1 MIAKQVIKYI
11 LKELCSDESANQ
23 LQKSLSNSIKKEDEK
38 YLAYLKEALNI
49 SSDEY
54 SELCYRIENT
64 QAMPHT
70 QLLNFIIHQLEE
82 EGFKWNG
89 QKELFH
95 ILIPNEDWSDYKKS
109 WYQWK
114 NEHTQQIKKDT
125 IRQAIQESLDFDS
138 YLWNASEVEQRKV
151 IPKKI
156 TAFILNNKNKN
167 KDKNKSEIKTPSIDL
182 SSIQPREA
190 KLSTEESDFLKEL
203 EIETTFTIEEKL
215 LEHKSLFSSEH
226 GNQTFF
232 LKVIPILYNKG
243 FYLFLKEEVFP
254 ILSRHHR
261 DKADIKMQEAYT
273 LINCSCASYE
283 EIFYLLQSIPQTTT
297 QRKLEIDTMT
307 IFAFTKDQIYN
318 HINNKEELFKIL
330 KISIQYYQLLYIQN
344 KNYSLSIHLAYAIKT
359 INIFFPNSKEAQEFN
374 IDDIYNKTKPLIVLD
389 KKLGGDISYE
399 ASMKQFEFLLLLN
412 QFHTLQE
419 VELFLEDA
427 QPKVSLI
434 KQKINEIK
442 CFIHV
447 IKKFD
452 DQNEELKHFVKI
464 LELFNSYLY
473 WQ

>member
-1 MIAKQVIKYI
+1 MTSKQIIKYI
-11 LKELCSDESANQ
+11 FKELCTDESANQ
-23 LQKSLSNSIKKEDEK
+23 IQKSLSNSIKKEDTK

-49 SSDEY
+49 SAEEY
-54 SELCYRIENT
+54 AQLCHRIEST

-70 QLLNFIIHQLEE
+70 QLLNFLIHQLEE

-125 IRQAIQESLDFDS
+125 IRQAIQESLNFDS

-156 TAFILNNKNKN
+156 TAFILKHEKKNEAKSKN
-167 KDKNKSEIKTPSIDL
+167 DAKNPSIDL
-182 SSIQPREA
+182 SYIQPREV
-190 KLSTEESDFLKEL
+190 KLNTEESGFLKEL
-203 EIETTFTIEEKL
+203 ETETTFQIEEKL
-215 LEHKSLFSSEH
+215 LEHKNLFSAEKGS
-226 GNQTFF
+226 QTFL

-254 ILSRHHR
+254 LLSRYNR
-261 DKADIKMQEAYT
+261 DRINIKMQEAYA
-273 LINCSCASYE
+273 LINCSCSTYE
-283 EIFYLLQSIPQTTT
+283 EVFYLLQSIPQTNTK
-297 QRKLEIDTMT
+297 RKLEIDTMT
-307 IFAFTKDQIYN
+307 VYAFTKEQIYN
-318 HINNKEELFKIL
+318 HVNNKEELFQIL
-330 KISIQYYQLLYIQN
+330 KISIQYYQRLHVEN
-344 KNYSLSIHLAYAIKT
+344 KNHSPSIHLAYAIKM
-359 INIFFPNSKEAQEFN
+359 ISIFFPNSKEAQEFN

-412 QFHTLQE
+412 QFHTLEE
-419 VELFLEDA
+419 VELFLEDS

-434 KQKINEIK
+434 KQKINEIN